1 MSSMR
6 VSWLFCLMSAGLMS
20 TVSHAA
26 ETPPLTV
33 GQKVPT
39 FNANDHNGH
48 LWQSES
54 QADAGGKYRVF
65 YFYPAAMTGGCTK
78 QACNYRDRLLDSKE
92 PNVEVLGI
100 SADPVTNLK
109 IFRDA
114 YDLNFTLLSDVNSL
128 IAQRFGVPIRKG
140 GSIDRTVDGQ
150 EITMT
155 RSYTLARW
163 TFVADPQG
171 KLIYVNTSVKA
182 QKDGDVVLAAIKK
195 HQGTQ

>member
-6 VSWLFCLMSAGLMS
+6 MNGLFCLMSVSLLY
-20 TVSHAA
+20 TVTHAA
-26 ETPPLTV
+26 ETPPLAV
-33 GQKVPT
+33 GQEVPT

-48 LWQSES
+48 LWQSKGQE
-54 QADAGGKYRVF
+54 DAGKYRVF

-78 QACNYRDRLLDSKE
+78 QACNYRARLLDIKE
-92 PNVEVLGI
+92 PKVEVLAI

-150 EITMT
+150 DITMT

-182 QKDGDVVLAAIKK
+182 ATDGDVVLAAIKK

>member
-6 VSWLFCLMSAGLMS
+6 VNGLFCLMIASLII

-26 ETPPLTV
+26 EQTPLAV
-33 GQKVPT
+33 GQEVPAV
-39 FNANDHNGH
+39 NANDHNGQ
-48 LWQSES
+48 LWQSKGQEH
-54 QADAGGKYRVF
+54 AGKYQVF

-78 QACNYRDRLLDSKE
+78 QACNYRDRLLEIKE

-140 GSIDRTVDGQ
+140 GSIERTVDGK

-155 RSYTLARW
+155 RSFTLRRW

-171 KLIYVNTSVKA
+171 KLIYVDTSVEA
-182 QKDGDVVLAAIKK
+182 AKDGDVVLAAIKK
-195 HQGTQ
+195 HQMK

>member
-6 VSWLFCLMSAGLMS
+6 VSWLFCVMSACLMS

-26 ETPPLTV
+26 EQTPLAV
-33 GQKVPT
+33 GQDVP
-39 FNANDHNGH
+39 A
-48 LWQSES
+48 
-54 QADAGGKYRVF
+54 V
-65 YFYPAAMTGGCTK
+65 
-78 QACNYRDRLLDSKE
+78 
-92 PNVEVLGI
+92 NVEVLGI

-114 YDLNFTLLSDVNSL
+114 YDLNFTLLSDINSL
-128 IAQRFGVPIRKG
+128 IAQRFGVPIGKG
-140 GSIDRTVDGQ
+140 GSIEKIVDGK

-155 RSYTLARW
+155 RPFTLKRW

-182 QKDGDVVLAAIKK
+182 AMDGDVVLAAIKK
-195 HQGTQ
+195 HQGRQ

>member
-6 VSWLFCLMSAGLMS
+6 VPLLFCVMSVCLVS

-26 ETPPLTV
+26 EQAPLAV
-33 GQKVPT
+33 GQDVPGV
-39 FNANDHNGH
+39 NANDHNGE
-48 LWQSES
+48 LWQSKGPGH
-54 QADAGGKYRVF
+54 AGKYQVF

-78 QACNYRDRLLDSKE
+78 QACNYRDRLLDIKE

-114 YDLNFTLLSDVNSL
+114 YDLNFTLLSDINGL
-128 IAQRFGVPIRKG
+128 IAQRFGVPMRKG
-140 GSIDRTVDGQ
+140 GSIERTVDGQ
-150 EITMT
+150 AITMN
-155 RSYTLARW
+155 RSYSLSRW

-182 QKDGDVVLAAIKK
+182 AMDGDVVLAAIKK

>member
-1 MSSMR
+1 MSLMR
-6 VSWLFCLMSAGLMS
+6 VNGLFCLMSVGLMS

-26 ETPPLTV
+26 EMPPLAV
-33 GQKVPT
+33 GQEVPT

-54 QADAGGKYRVF
+54 QGDAGKYRVF

-78 QACNYRDRLLDSKE
+78 QACTYRDRLLDLKE
-92 PNVEVLGI
+92 PHVEILGI

-140 GSIDRTVDGQ
+140 GSIKRTVDGQ

-155 RSYTLARW
+155 RSYSLARW

-182 QKDGDVVLAAIKK
+182 QKDGDEVLAAIKK

>member
-6 VSWLFCLMSAGLMS
+6 ISWLFCLMSAGLMA

-26 ETPPLTV
+26 ETPPLAV
-33 GQKVPT
+33 GQEVPT

-54 QADAGGKYRVF
+54 QAGPRKYRVF

-78 QACNYRDRLLDSKE
+78 QACNYRDRLIDLKE
-92 PNVEVLGI
+92 PHVEILGI

-140 GSIDRTVDGQ
+140 GSIERTVDGQ

-155 RSYTLARW
+155 RSYTLKRW
-163 TFVADPQG
+163 TFVADPGG
-171 KLIYVNTSVKA
+171 KLIYVNTSVEA
-182 QKDGDVVLAAIKK
+182 AKDGDVVLAAIKK
-195 HQGTQ
+195 HRGTQ

>member
-1 MSSMR
+1 MSTTR
-6 VSWLFCLMSAGLMS
+6 VQWLFCLISAGMMSAASG
-20 TVSHAA
+20 AA
-26 ETPPLTV
+26 ETTPLAV
-33 GQKVPT
+33 GQEAPT
-39 FNANDHNGH
+39 FNANDQNGN

-54 QADAGGKYRVF
+54 QVGSGKYRVF

-78 QACNYRDRLLDSKE
+78 QACTYRDRLLDLKE
-92 PNVEVLGI
+92 PHVEILGI

-114 YDLNFTLLSDVNSL
+114 YNLNFTLLSDVNSL

-140 GSIDRTVDGQ
+140 GSIERTVDGQ

-155 RSYTLARW
+155 RSYSLARW

-171 KLIYVNTSVKA
+171 KLIYVNTSVNA
-182 QKDGDVVLAAIKK
+182 QKDGDEVLAAIKK
-195 HQGTQ
+195 HQGAR

>member
-6 VSWLFCLMSAGLMS
+6 VNGLFCLMSASLLF
-20 TVSHAA
+20 TVTHAA
-26 ETPPLTV
+26 ETPPLAV
-33 GQKVPT
+33 GQEVPT

-54 QADAGGKYRVF
+54 QADGGKYRVF
-65 YFYPAAMTGGCTK
+65 YFYPAAMTGGCTR
-78 QACNYRDRLLDSKE
+78 QACNYRDRLLNIKE
-92 PNVEVLGI
+92 SHVEILGI

-140 GSIDRTVDGQ
+140 GSIERTVDGQ
-150 EITMT
+150 DITMT

-171 KLIYVNTSVKA
+171 KLIYVNTSVEA
-182 QKDGDVVLAAIKK
+182 AMDGDVVLAAIKK